1 VTVMIPSEKM
11 MMRKLHQLVYLPKM
25 NPMNPPNQTVTARPL
40 MTVFAQTNSAI
51 SGLKKESVRIGNMT
65 STWLNSALLPVR
77 KNVMRK
83 EKKETGIQLMERMDL
98 NPIMK
103 ILEKDRPAIIV

>member
-1 VTVMIPSEKM
+1 
-11 MMRKLHQLVYLPKM
+11 
-25 NPMNPPNQTVTARPL
+25 
-40 MTVFAQTNSAI
+40 
-51 SGLKKESVRIGNMT
+51 MT